1 MPPSISRQPLKR
13 FGPKRLICRP
23 PFFVYIAS
31 KCLQRRLNPTRH
43 STHLFFT
50 SLTIKKFTHSR
61 RLLLGLAAWAGLG
74 YQASAQSQ
82 PGTLGPGPARP
93 SAELLRAH
101 PQPAPASG
109 QRSTSVARPNP
120 HLDMDL
126 QRLYQESAALGSR
139 DAATQPSLRA
149 SHPELTFGKDAA
161 PTVLVHITAKDVNA
175 LLPSLKQRGFV
186 VSAAYP
192 QLHFVEGLL
201 PVSQLS
207 GDGQGVEA
215 LATQGLLGV
224 VSAYEPQHNAGSVN
238 SQADYVLEAARTRNT
253 RPNNVNGSG
262 VRIGVLSDSF
272 NFLGGAATDVASG
285 DLPAAGVQ
293 VLNEGSST
301 DEGRAMCQLI
311 YDLAPGAAQVFSTA
325 NGGEGVFAQHIK
337 DLADPAKGN
346 CQVIVDDVR
355 YLTEPFFQD
364 GVVAQ
369 AVTQVVAQRG
379 VSYFSSA
386 GNYADASYENNAPQF
401 ATPTGSTK
409 RLLNFDGSAATTDLT
424 QRVTLTATGSFRPI
438 LQWSDPF
445 YTTAGVKTNLDMYL
459 IAVKSG
465 VAGDTVARGTN
476 DNIALQIP
484 LETFNFT
491 NSATTGTTTF
501 DLVIVVRG
509 GVAPTRL
516 KYIDYGTGATLTEWR
531 TSSSTISGHAAAAAA
546 FAVAAVPYFD
556 QQTPESFTSKGGALP
571 FLFSPGGTTLSTVEL
586 RQKPNITSVDGTDNT
601 FFGSDREGNGL
612 PNFSGTSAA
621 APHAAAV
628 AALLRAA
635 EPSLSPSQVYAR
647 LTSSARLIGTS
658 ATDPLTGPGLLNA
671 YTAVYGPAVAA
682 TPPYVE
688 DMEKTALPLNWV
700 LNTYRAGRA
709 QVVNGLNPAS
719 GKYQL
724 LLDAA
729 VTFTAATAVQSL
741 NEAICYL
748 SPVAGANLQLSFRH
762 RRNTAETDEAMPTSY
777 VGNGTSRTDGVALS
791 VDGGTTWYRLY
802 DLATNSTTSYQTSVV
817 NLTQFAA
824 ANGLTLGT
832 DVRIKFQQYGGGAG
846 TGATAATRR
855 GRSFDDI
862 AVTSTAPSVV
872 ALFNASQAV
881 GCPGLQVQFADTSL
895 FRPTSYSWSFPGG
908 SPSTSTLR
916 NPLVTYSTPGHYA
929 VTLSVSNANSTAVRT
944 DTGYVFIYG
953 RAPQVT
959 VSASATSVCRGG
971 AVTFASTALYCPTT
985 YAWSFPGGSP
995 ATSSAASPGAVTY
1008 ASAGTYTA
1016 TLTVTN
1022 SYGTATSSVIIDV
1035 DGRALPFAENFDNS
1049 ATLPRGWTLVRP
1061 SVYAWALVDGIV
1073 GRTGTASRALR
1084 APFAEDRTRGERPAV
1099 YTPAINL
1106 TGVASPKLLFDL
1118 AYAPAL
1124 DTPGTPTPYI
1134 DSLRVQVVDA
1144 CTGSVLGNPYSKG
1157 ALNGLATSAA
1167 TTDFFIPA
1175 SGRDWRQELV
1185 DLTPYAG
1192 KVVILRFIGYNDFG
1206 NHLYLDNIQ
1215 IGNALLSLTSAAST
1229 VGLEVWPV
1237 PTPRG
1242 TSLNLRLPA
1251 YSGSVDLRL
1260 VDNLGRVVWQQQL
1273 TQTGAALERTLSLP
1287 FAPGLYNLLYNPSSG
1302 TPAARRVVLE

>member
-1 MPPSISRQPLKR
+1 
-13 FGPKRLICRP
+13 
-23 PFFVYIAS
+23 
-31 KCLQRRLNPTRH
+31 
-43 STHLFFT
+43 
-50 SLTIKKFTHSR
+50 
-61 RLLLGLAAWAGLG
+61 
-74 YQASAQSQ
+74 
-82 PGTLGPGPARP
+82 
-93 SAELLRAH
+93 
-101 PQPAPASG
+101 
-109 QRSTSVARPNP
+109 
-120 HLDMDL
+120 L
-126 QRLYQESAALGSR
+126 QRLYQESATLRSSG
-139 DAATQPSLRA
+139 AAAQQSLRT
-149 SHPELTFGKDAA
+149 SHPELTFGKGAA
-161 PTVLVHITAKDVNA
+161 PTVLVRITAQDVNA
-175 LLPSLKQRGFV
+175 LLPSLQQRGFV
-186 VSAAYP
+186 VSASYP
-192 QLHFVEGLL
+192 ALHFVEGLL

-215 LATQGLLGV
+215 LATRGLLGV
-224 VSAYEPQHNAGSVN
+224 VSAYEPQHNAGAVN

-253 RPNNVNGSG
+253 RPKNVNGSG
-262 VRIGVLSDSF
+262 VKIGVLSDSF

-311 YDLAPGAAQVFSTA
+311 YDLAPGAGLAFSTA

-386 GNYADASYENNAPQF
+386 GNYGDDSYENNTPQF
-401 ATPTGSTK
+401 VTPTGSTK
-409 RLLNFDGSAATTDLT
+409 RLLNFDGSGATTDVT
-424 QRVTLTATGSFRPI
+424 QRITLAATSSFRPF

-459 IAVKSG
+459 IAVNSSG
-465 VAGDTVARGTN
+465 VAGDTVARGSN
-476 DNIALQIP
+476 NNIALQIP

-491 NSATTGTTTF
+491 NSTDIGTTTF

-509 GVAPTRL
+509 GVAPTRV

-531 TSSSTISGHAAAAAA
+531 TGSSTLSGHAAATSA
-546 FAVAAVPYFD
+546 FSVAAVPYFD
-556 QQTPESFTSKGGALP
+556 QQTPEPFTSKGGALP
-571 FLFSPGGTTLSTVEL
+571 FLFSPTGTALAAVEI
-586 RQKPNITSVDGTDNT
+586 RQKPDITSVDGTDNT

-628 AALLRAA
+628 AALLRSS
-635 EPSLSPSQVYAR
+635 EPSLTPAQVYSR
-647 LTSSARLIGTS
+647 LTSSARLLGTS

-671 YTAVYGPAVAA
+671 YTAVYGLPTA
-682 TPPYVE
+682 TTLPYVE
-688 DMEKTALPLNWV
+688 DMEKTALPLNWA

-709 QVVNGLNPAS
+709 QVVTGLNPAS

-748 SPVAGANLQLSFRH
+748 RPTAGTNLQLTFRH
-762 RRNTAETDEAMPTSY
+762 RKNTAETNEAMPVSY
-777 VGNGTSRTDGVALS
+777 VGNGTSRTDGVAMS
-791 VDGGTTWYRLY
+791 VDGGTTWYRIY
-802 DLATNSTTSYQTSVV
+802 DLATNSTTTYQTSVV
-817 NLTQFAA
+817 DLTQFAA

-832 DVRIKFQQYGGGAG
+832 DVRLKFQQYGGGSG
-846 TGATAATRR
+846 TGATAVTRR

-862 AVTSTAPSVV
+862 AVTSSTPSVV
-872 ALFNASQAV
+872 ALYNSSQPT

-895 FRPTSYSWSFPGG
+895 FKATSYNWTFTGG
-908 SPSTSTLR
+908 TPATSTLR
-916 NPLVTYSTPGHYA
+916 NPLVTYNTPGHYA

-944 DTGYVFIYG
+944 DTGYVFISG

-959 VSASATSVCRGG
+959 VTTTATSICRGG
-971 AVTFASTALYCPTT
+971 SVTFNSTALYCPTT

-995 ATSSAASPGAVTY
+995 VTSSAASPGPVTY

-1022 SYGTATSSVIIDV
+1022 AYGSATNSIIIDV
-1035 DGRALPFAENFDNS
+1035 DGRALPFAETFDNS

-1061 SVYAWALVDGIV
+1061 STYAWALVDGIV
-1073 GRTGTASRALR
+1073 GRLGATSRVLR
-1084 APFAEDRTRGERPAV
+1084 APFADDQTRGERPAV

-1106 TGVASPKLLFDL
+1106 TGVASPKMLFDL
-1118 AYAPAL
+1118 AYAPVA
-1124 DTPGTPTPYI
+1124 DVAGGVTTYI

-1144 CTGSVLGNPYSKG
+1144 CTGTVLGNPYSKG
-1157 ALNGLATSAA
+1157 ALNGLATSAS
-1167 TTDFFIPA
+1167 TPNYFIPA
-1175 SGRDWRQELV
+1175 SGKDWRQELV

-1192 KVVILRFIGYNDFG
+1192 KIVIIRFIGYNDFG

-1215 IGNALLSLTSAAST
+1215 IGNALLSLTSAASA
-1229 VGLEVWPV
+1229 VGLEAWPV
-1237 PTPRG
+1237 PAPRG

-1251 YSGSVDLRL
+1251 HSGSVDLRL

-1273 TQTGAALERTLSLP
+1273 IQNGAALERTLTLP
-1287 FAPGLYNLLYNPSSG
+1287 FAPGLYNLLYSPSGG
-1302 TPAARRVVLE
+1302 TPAARRLVIE

>member
-1 MPPSISRQPLKR
+1 
-13 FGPKRLICRP
+13 
-23 PFFVYIAS
+23 
-31 KCLQRRLNPTRH
+31 
-43 STHLFFT
+43 
-50 SLTIKKFTHSR
+50 
-61 RLLLGLAAWAGLG
+61 
-74 YQASAQSQ
+74 
-82 PGTLGPGPARP
+82 
-93 SAELLRAH
+93 
-101 PQPAPASG
+101 
-109 QRSTSVARPNP
+109 
-120 HLDMDL
+120 L
-126 QRLYQESAALGSR
+126 QRLYQESATLRSSG
-139 DAATQPSLRA
+139 AAAQQSLRT
-149 SHPELTFGKDAA
+149 SHPELTFGKGAA
-161 PTVLVHITAKDVNA
+161 LTVLVRITAQDIPA
-175 LLPSLKQRGFV
+175 LLPSLQQRGFV
-186 VSAAYP
+186 VSASYP
-192 QLHFVEGLL
+192 TLHFVEGLL

-215 LATQGLLGV
+215 LATRGLLGV
-224 VSAYEPQHNAGSVN
+224 VSAYEPQHNAGAVN

-253 RPNNVNGSG
+253 HPKNVNGSG
-262 VRIGVLSDSF
+262 VKIGVLSDSF

-311 YDLAPGAAQVFSTA
+311 YDLAPGAGLAFSTA

-386 GNYADASYENNAPQF
+386 GNYGDDSYENNTPQF
-401 ATPTGSTK
+401 VTPTGSTK
-409 RLLNFDGSAATTDLT
+409 RLLNFDGSGATTDVT
-424 QRVTLTATGSFRPI
+424 QRITLAATSSFRPF

-459 IAVKSG
+459 IAVNSSG
-465 VAGDTVARGTN
+465 VAGDTVARGSN
-476 DNIALQIP
+476 NNIALQIP

-491 NSATTGTTTF
+491 NSADIGTTTF

-509 GVAPTRL
+509 GVAPTRV

-531 TSSSTISGHAAAAAA
+531 TGSSTLSGHAAATSA
-546 FAVAAVPYFD
+546 FSVAAVPYFD
-556 QQTPESFTSKGGALP
+556 QQTPEPFTSKGGPLP
-571 FLFSPGGTTLSTVEL
+571 FLFSPTGTALAAVEI
-586 RQKPNITSVDGTDNT
+586 RQKPDITSVDGTDNT

-628 AALLRAA
+628 AALLRSS
-635 EPSLSPSQVYAR
+635 EPSLTPAQVYSR
-647 LTSSARLIGTS
+647 LTSSARLLGTS

-671 YTAVYGPAVAA
+671 YTAVYGLPTA
-682 TPPYVE
+682 TTLPYVE
-688 DMEKTALPLNWV
+688 DMEKTALPLNWA

-709 QVVNGLNPAS
+709 QVVTGLSPAS

-748 SPVAGANLQLSFRH
+748 RPAAGTNLQLTFRH
-762 RRNTAETDEAMPTSY
+762 RRNTAETNEAMPVSY
-777 VGNGTSRTDGVALS
+777 VGNGTSRTDGVAMS
-791 VDGGTTWYRLY
+791 VDGGTTWYRIY
-802 DLATNSTTSYQTSVV
+802 DLATNSTTTYQTSVV
-817 NLTQFAA
+817 DLTQFAA

-832 DVRIKFQQYGGGAG
+832 NVRLKFQQYGGGSG
-846 TGATAATRR
+846 TGATAVTRR

-862 AVTSTAPSVV
+862 AVTSSTPSVV
-872 ALFNASQAV
+872 ALYNSSQPT

-895 FRPTSYSWSFPGG
+895 FKATSYNWTFTGG
-908 SPSTSTLR
+908 TPATSTLR
-916 NPLVTYSTPGHYA
+916 NPLVTYNTPGHYA

-944 DTGYVFIYG
+944 DTGYVFISG

-959 VSASATSVCRGG
+959 VTTTATSICRGG
-971 AVTFASTALYCPTT
+971 SVTFNSTALYCPTT

-995 ATSSAASPGAVTY
+995 ATSSAASPGPVTY

-1022 SYGTATSSVIIDV
+1022 AYGSATSSIIVDV
-1035 DGRALPFAENFDNS
+1035 DGRALPFAETFDNS

-1061 SVYAWALVDGIV
+1061 STYAWALVDGIV
-1073 GRTGTASRALR
+1073 GRLGATSRVLR
-1084 APFAEDRTRGERPAV
+1084 APFADDQTRGERPAV

-1106 TGVASPKLLFDL
+1106 TGVVSPKMLFDL
-1118 AYAPAL
+1118 AYAPVA
-1124 DTPGTPTPYI
+1124 DVAGGVTTYI

-1144 CTGSVLGNPYSKG
+1144 CTGTVLGNPYSKG
-1157 ALNGLATSAA
+1157 ALNGLATS
-1167 TTDFFIPA
+1167 TSTPNYFIPA
-1175 SGRDWRQELV
+1175 SGKDWRQELV

-1192 KVVILRFIGYNDFG
+1192 KIVIIRFIGYNDFG

-1215 IGNALLSLTSAAST
+1215 IGNALLSLTSAASA
-1229 VGLEVWPV
+1229 VGLEAWPV
-1237 PTPRG
+1237 PAPRG

-1251 YSGSVDLRL
+1251 HSGSVDLRL

-1273 TQTGAALERTLSLP
+1273 TQNGAALERTLTLP
-1287 FAPGLYNLLYNPSSG
+1287 FAPGLYNLLYSPSGG
-1302 TPAARRVVLE
+1302 TPAARRLVIE